1 MKIELSKFFTRSK
14 RFPDGEMRYIFY
26 DLENPGDLEVIS
38 QILNEKLEVRAVED
52 KNGVWFKRRE
62 LEKNGHKIF
71 LFWDED
77 IGTFFVSGDKPED
90 KWLENLIIEAVPFIK
105 DYYDNIRPVK

>member
-14 RFPDGEMRYIFY
+14 IFPDGEMRYIFY
-26 DLENPGDLEVIS
+26 DLEKSGDLEVIS
-38 QILNEKLEVRAVED
+38 KILKEKFEVQSGKD
-52 KNGVWFKRRE
+52 IKGVWFIRRE
-62 LEKNGHKIF
+62 LEKDGHKIL

-90 KWLENLIIEAVPFIK
+90 KWLENLIIEAVPFIE
-105 DYYDNIRPVK
+105 DYYDNMKPVK